1 MLNHIKNI
9 RFISL
14 IILLFFIIFFTSC
27 KDNKPNNLKKAD
39 NIIRSATNNEKLT
52 NDSGIS
58 QKVDKNVEI
67 DSYLKKA
74 RELNSSDINESIR
87 YYFKAHN
94 LGYDLLDDNVFNNEL
109 MKYAKT
115 VLYKNNKSMDD
126 KQLDDQIAI
135 GDLNDDS
142 KPEIAIFNDRYTLDD
157 LTSNKNSIDIYCYN
171 KDNYTLISSYKG
183 KYIPE
188 HCIKIVIG
196 KIAKNKTGIVMEG
209 LNGAHG
215 GQAYVYIL
223 NNNNLT
229 FAIDDIDFEKLYG
242 VYPTEIKDIDNDGIL
257 EFSGMEI
264 DPNSSDQSMV
274 YSDKIIRWYKW
285 NGTNGIIECKV
296 EKRIDRPTGQNNNN
310 NIPIDYN

>member
-27 KDNKPNNLKKAD
+27 KDNKPNNLNNAVTYTEK
-39 NIIRSATNNEKLT
+39 SA
-52 NDSGIS
+52 NDPSIS
-58 QKVDKNVEI
+58 HEADKNEEI

-74 RELNSSDINESIR
+74 KELYSSDINESIR
-87 YYFKAHN
+87 YYFKAN
-94 LGYDLLDDNVFNNEL
+94 SLGYDLLNDNEFGSEL

-223 NNNNLT
+223 NDNNLT